1 MSERNL
7 WQTTCAEAVE
17 APVLSGESTADL
29 VVVGA
34 GFTGCSAALTAA
46 EAGARVVVIEA
57 ETVGHG
63 GSGRNVGLVN
73 AGLWLPPDAV
83 CETLGEAAGA
93 RLNSALA
100 GAPDMVF
107 DRIAAHGIACEPAR
121 GGTLHCAHSAA
132 GFEDLR
138 ERHRQQVAR
147 DAPVRLMDGREAC
160 DYSGVAGIH
169 GALHDAR
176 AGTIQPLAYAKGL
189 ARAAQSGG
197 ARVFERSRVTGLRPE
212 GTGWRVETDAG
223 AVRAPRLLMATNAYH
238 QPCAGARLPSLTP
251 VHFFQLATAP
261 LGHNQAARLLPGGEG
276 CWDTGKVMSAF
287 RKDAAGRLIFGAMGL
302 PDALGLHRSW
312 ARRAFAR
319 RFPELADQPFE
330 HFWAGR
336 IAMTGDHLPRIMRMG
351 PGGYAVFGYSGRG
364 IGPGTLFGDA
374 VARALLEDDEAG
386 LPVAP
391 VDDHREWLTWARGPF
406 FETAARLVHAVSA
419 RLL

>member
-1 MSERNL
+1 MRESNL
-7 WQTTCAEAVE
+7 WQASCAETLD
-17 APVLSGESTADL
+17 APALGGTVAADL

-34 GFTGCSAALTAA
+34 GFTGCSAALVAA

-73 AGLWLPPDAV
+73 AGLWMPPDAV
-83 CETLGEAAGA
+83 CDTLGDAAGA
-93 RLNSALA
+93 RLNTALA

-107 DRIAAHGIACEPAR
+107 DRIAAHDIACEPVR
-121 GGTLHCAHSAA
+121 GGTLHCAHSPA
-132 GFEDLR
+132 GFAELR
-138 ERHRQQVAR
+138 ERHRQQAAR
-147 DAPVRLMDGREAC
+147 GAPVRLLDADAARAR
-160 DYSGVAGIH
+160 SGVAGIH

-189 ARAAQSGG
+189 ARAARDAG
-197 ARVFERSRVTGLRPE
+197 ARLFERSPVTAITRAG
-212 GTGWRVETDAG
+212 GDWRVQTAAG
-223 AVRAPRLLMATNAYH
+223 AATAPRLLMATNAYH
-238 QPCAGARLPSLTP
+238 QPCDGARMPALTP

-261 LGHNQAARLLPGGEG
+261 LGHNRGARILAGGEG
-276 CWDTGKVMSAF
+276 CWDTGKVMTAF
-287 RKDAAGRLIFGAMGL
+287 RKDASGRLIFGAMGR

-319 RFPELADQPFE
+319 RFPAVADQPFE

-374 VARALLEDDEAG
+374 VARALLATTR
-386 LPVAP
+386 PAC
-391 VDDHREWLTWARGPF
+391 RWRRSMT
-406 FETAARLVHAVSA
+406 TASG
-419 RLL
+419 